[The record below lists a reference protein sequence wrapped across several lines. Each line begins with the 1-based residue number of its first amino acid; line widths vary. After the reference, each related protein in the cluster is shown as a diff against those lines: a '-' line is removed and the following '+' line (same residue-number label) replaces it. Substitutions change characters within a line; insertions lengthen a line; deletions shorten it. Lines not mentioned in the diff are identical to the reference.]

1 MSNLSEIFAL
11 FLCAAPMLAIVLWIA
26 WLSRRPS
33 VTCLK
38 CSHKVAQGAAKC
50 PACGAEMQAKKK

>member
-26 WLSRRPS
+26 WLSRRPN
-33 VTCLK
+33 VTCPK

-50 PACGAEMQAKKK
+50 PACGTAMDTAKK